1 MKSII
6 LLLIASL
13 AVATSGSYLPTAWPY
28 AAAGWNSGAWNTV
41 GVLPYANSWSYPSVY
56 NNGWNNGWNGGLV
69 TKVNPW
75 GLSYGAG
82 WGYHGLAARSVVPV
96 EKQIAATPGSLD
108 ISPVPVGGERFV
120 GY

>member
-1 MKSII
+1 MQSII

-28 AAAGWNSGAWNTV
+28 AAAGWNSGAWNT
-41 GVLPYANSWSYPSVY
+41 ANSWSYPSVY

-75 GLSYGAG
+75 
-82 WGYHGLAARSVVPV
+82 V